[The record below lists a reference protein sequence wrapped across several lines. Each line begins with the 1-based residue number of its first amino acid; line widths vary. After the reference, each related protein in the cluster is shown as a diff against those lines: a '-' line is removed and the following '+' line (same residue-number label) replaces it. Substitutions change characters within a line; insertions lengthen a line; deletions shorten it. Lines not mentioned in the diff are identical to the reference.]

1 MKAVV
6 IIPNVTFP
14 LYTIYTDGTVL
25 HQPFHGWLRI
35 LKCLKQ
41 LIIEVSS
48 PNTDVGLIIATV
60 CVCVSA
66 HALCLFP
73 RFKLHL
79 RSKKKAFRM

>member
-1 MKAVV
+1 MV

-14 LYTIYTDGTVL
+14 LYTIYADGTVL

-35 LKCLKQ
+35 
-41 LIIEVSS
+41 EVSS
-48 PNTDVGLIIATV
+48 PNTDVDLIIVTV

-79 RSKKKAFRM
+79 SSKKKAFRM